1 MRKSH
6 ILFERIKK
14 IKKGGRKGRMLKRI
28 FGFFARIAKTTGNIF
43 KSILGMVVYIAMIPV
58 ILQLLNSLTGTVTG
72 TAGVLVSA
80 ILAIVPLLLI
90 VKVLDYLEF

>member
-1 MRKSH
+1 MH
-6 ILFERIKK
+6 
-14 IKKGGRKGRMLKRI
+14 RI
-28 FGFFARIAKTTGNIF
+28 FRFFARIAKTTGNIF

-58 ILQLLNSLTGTVTG
+58 ILQLLNSLTGSVTG